1 MVYAR
6 TVKSLRVFPFLK
18 GLGNY
23 LNFDKKIV
31 KLFPNFTLRHLIT
44 PLLTYNCFEIGCQI
58 KEQKRKRQLP
68 KAKQKLSKSLEKL
81 RIKRVV

>member
-44 PLLTYNCFEIGCQI
+44 LIDI
-58 KEQKRKRQLP
+58 QLFRNRLSNKGT
-68 KAKQKLSKSLEKL
+68 KA
-81 RIKRVV
+81 